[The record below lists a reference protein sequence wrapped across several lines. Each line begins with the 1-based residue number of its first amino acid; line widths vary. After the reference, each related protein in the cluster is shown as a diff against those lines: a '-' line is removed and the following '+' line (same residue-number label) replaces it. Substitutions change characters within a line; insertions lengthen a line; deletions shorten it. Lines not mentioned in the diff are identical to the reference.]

1 MTSFFFLSL
10 MNSDSWGGS
19 EEIWFRS
26 AIHLAQKGCRVGVCC
41 YNWPGKQNKLDQLT
55 SAGCELHL
63 LPGRNETTSVWKK
76 IKLKTAIRKIPI
88 ESYDE
93 VIINQ
98 GGWKDIVHG
107 PFKIVYK
114 RCKKYTLIYHNYDA
128 ETLSPRKKELFIKW
142 VRNAK
147 TNIGDASRIF
157 TEIAKTKA
165 ILIPNQRV
173 LFNPITFPSPD
184 HYTPFVHLVNDSLNF
199 IVLAQLDLKRK
210 AQDILIRALSTEK
223 WRARNWKLHI
233 YGKGNDADTLAKMIE
248 TTGLSDK
255 VFLKGYSQDIPAVLT
270 WSHVLL
276 QLTHIDAMPISVT
289 EAMAMSRAVV
299 ASDAGDMP
307 LWIKN
312 DVNGW
317 IANEVSAEAIDAVL
331 EKAWQNRHNLEAMGK
346 ESFNIFTEKYP
357 VDPVTWFLDIAG
369 ISEIRT
375 NEQRI

>member
-1 MTSFFFLSL
+1 MRSVFFLSL

-26 AIHLAQKGCRVGVCC
+26 AIHLAQKGCKVGVFSF
-41 YNWPGKQNKLDQLT
+41 NWPGKQNKLDQLT
-55 SAGCELHL
+55 QAGCELHL
-63 LPGRNETTSVWKK
+63 LPGRNETTSLWDK
-76 IKLKTAIRKIPI
+76 IRLKMAIRKLPI
-88 ESYDE
+88 ENYDE

-98 GGWKDIVHG
+98 GGWKDMVHG
-107 PFKIVYK
+107 PFKNVYQ
-114 RCKKYTLIYHNYDA
+114 RCKKYSLIYHNYDT
-128 ETLSPRKKELFIKW
+128 EKLSAGKKNLFIKW

-157 TEIAKTKA
+157 TEIAKTNA

-173 LFNPITFPSPD
+173 LFNPITFRAPD
-184 HYTPFVHLVNDSLNF
+184 QYTPFVNSVIDRLNL
-199 IVLAQLDLKRK
+199 IVLAQLDVKRK
-210 AQDILIRALSTEK
+210 AQDILIKTLSTEK
-223 WRARNWKLHI
+223 WKARNWQLHI
-233 YGKGNDADTLAKMIE
+233 HGKGSDAEILSKMIE
-248 TTGLSDK
+248 TAGLSDK
-255 VFLKGYSQDIPAVLT
+255 VFLKGYTQDVPAVLA

-289 EAMAMSRAVV
+289 EAMAMSRAVI
-299 ASDAGDMP
+299 ASNVGDMP

-317 IANEVSAEAIDAVL
+317 ISNEVSAGAMDAVL

-357 VDPVTWFLDIAG
+357 ADPVTWFLDIAG

>member
-1 MTSFFFLSL
+1 MTSVFFLSL
-10 MNSDSWGGS
+10 MNSDAWGGS

-26 AIHLAQKGCRVGVCC
+26 AIHLAQKGSKVAVCC
-41 YNWPGKQNKLDQLT
+41 FNWPGKQNKLDQLT
-55 SAGCELHL
+55 NAGCELHL
-63 LPGRNETTSVWKK
+63 LPGRNETRGLWKK
-76 IKLKTAIRKIPI
+76 IKLKAAIRKLPV
-88 ESYDE
+88 EHYDE

-107 PFKIVYK
+107 PFKSVHK
-114 RCKKYTLIYHNYDA
+114 RCKRYSVIYHNYDT
-128 ETLSPRKKELFIKW
+128 EKLSPGKKQLFIKW

-147 TNIGDASRIF
+147 ANIGDAARIF

-173 LFNPITFPSPD
+173 LFNPLTFRAPGI
-184 HYTPFVHLVNDSLNF
+184 YTPFVSTVNDKLNL

-210 AQDILIRALSTEK
+210 AQDILIMALSSEK
-223 WRARNWKLHI
+223 WKARNWQLHI
-233 YGKGNDADTLAKMIE
+233 HGKGSDAEILSKMVE
-248 TTGLSDK
+248 TAGLTDK
-255 VFLKGYSQDIPAVLT
+255 VFLKGYSHDVPAVLT

-276 QLTHIDAMPISVT
+276 QLTNIDAMPISVT
-289 EAMAMSRAVV
+289 EAMAMSRAVI
-299 ASDAGDMP
+299 ASDVGDMP

-317 IANEVSAEAIDAVL
+317 ISNEVSAEAIDAVL
-331 EKAWQNRHNLEAMGK
+331 EKAWQKRHNLEAMGK

-357 VDPVTWFLDIAG
+357 ADPVTFFLHIAG
-369 ISEIRT
+369 ISEIRP

>member
-1 MTSFFFLSL
+1 MRSVFFLSL

-26 AIHLAQKGCRVGVCC
+26 ALHLAQKGYKVAVCC
-41 YNWPGKQNKLDQLT
+41 FNWPGKQNKLDRLT

-63 LPGRNETTSVWKK
+63 LPGRNETTSLWHK
-76 IKLKTAIRKIPI
+76 IKLKAAIKKLPI
-88 ESYDE
+88 EYYDE

-107 PFKIVYK
+107 PWKNTYS
-114 RCKKYTLIYHNYDA
+114 RCKTYSLVYHNYDR
-128 ETLSPRKKELFIKW
+128 EKLSPGKKQLMTQW

-157 TEIAKTKA
+157 IEIAKTNS

-173 LFNPITFPSPD
+173 LFNPITFTSPD
-184 HYTPFVHLVNDSLNF
+184 QYTPFVNSVDDRLNF

-210 AQDILIRALSTEK
+210 AQDILIKALSAEK
-223 WRARNWKLHI
+223 WKARNWQLHI
-233 YGKGNDADTLAKMIE
+233 YGKGNDADSLAKMIE
-248 TTGLSDK
+248 IAGLNDK
-255 VFLKGYSQDIPAVLT
+255 IFLKGYSKDIPGVLS

-289 EAMAMSRAVV
+289 EAMAMSRTVI
-299 ASDAGDMP
+299 ASNVGDMP
-307 LWIKN
+307 LWIN
-312 DVNGW
+312 DDVNGW
-317 IANEVSAEAIDAVL
+317 IANEVTAAAVDVVL
-331 EKAWQNRHNLEAMGK
+331 EKAWQNRHKLEAMGK
-346 ESFNIFTEKYP
+346 ESFNIFTKKYP
-357 VDPVTWFLDIAG
+357 ADPVNYFLDVAG
-369 ISEIRT
+369 ISEIRA